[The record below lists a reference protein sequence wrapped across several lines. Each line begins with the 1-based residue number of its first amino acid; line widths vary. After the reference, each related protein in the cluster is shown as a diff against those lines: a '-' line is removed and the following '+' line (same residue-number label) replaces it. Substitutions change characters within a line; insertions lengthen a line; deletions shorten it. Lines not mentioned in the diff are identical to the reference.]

1 MGLLTNYSNTR
12 ETLVAAIE
20 TRSAPALLG
29 ATHRA
34 FTFYLGNPI
43 SSIETRSAPALARS
57 PRRPLPSMSPLPV
70 APLKLARF
78 RAHWRVPVAALRFI
92 SPILSS
98 IDFNPLIPGIGDGK
112 PGRCFVSV
120 AGPQSSR
127 GIGEIEGKAARGSSE
142 REREPS
148 EFQSPR
154 RFG

>member
-1 MGLLTNYSNTR
+1 MKQNLLKLDRLPPCSALPIAPLPSISEIPFPR
-12 ETLVAAIE
+12 LKLAPFPG
-20 TRSAPALLG
+20 RSLLP
-29 ATHRA
+29 RS
-34 FTFYLGNPI
+34 FTFYV
-43 SSIETRSAPALARS
+43 A
-57 PRRPLPSMSPLPV
+57 LPV

-98 IDFNPLIPGIGDGK
+98 IDFNPLIHGSGDGK